1 MSQPLATVATQFL
14 DRPNLAESTIHSYEI
29 TLMPL
34 LKRYGSWSIELM
46 DNQLLSD
53 YLNSLTHLSY
63 TTHHRHQATL
73 NALLN
78 FAVRQGY
85 IRSNPIA
92 QLSRLKPD
100 KAKGEHLSDQPIRYL
115 SAEQIGILYQAIHND
130 ARLYALVKLLHH
142 SGARISEILALD
154 LEEVDLLQQKFQV
167 VGKGNKTRWCFYS
180 EDVAEALQKYVSYY
194 RSSPSP
200 ALFTAQQSI
209 TKQVSRLSYRTAH
222 HYWKQSIQGYEQ
234 LQGVRLHDLRHTFA
248 TERVGLMGIEEL
260 RALMGHQHIQT
271 TLRYQK
277 VTSQQA
283 EGAAHRAFQHLES
296 ISKNVD

>member
-1 MSQPLATVATQFL
+1 MNQPLATVATQFL
-14 DRPNLAESTIHSYEI
+14 DRPHLAASTARSYEL

-34 LKRYGSWSIELM
+34 LKRYGSWSVELL
-46 DNQLLSD
+46 DADILSD

-78 FAVRQGY
+78 FAVRQRY

-92 QLSRLKPD
+92 QLEHRSPD
-100 KAKGEHLSDQPIRYL
+100 RAKGEHLSDQPIRFL
-115 SAEQIGILYQAIHND
+115 KPEQLNTLYQAVYND

-154 LEEVDLLQQKFQV
+154 LAEVDLEQRQFQV

-180 EDVAEALQKYVSYY
+180 EDAAAALQKYIEFY
-194 RSSPSP
+194 RHTPSP
-200 ALFTAQQSI
+200 ALFTARKTTMSQP
-209 TKQVSRLSYRTAH
+209 TRMSYRTAH
-222 HYWKQSIQGYEQ
+222 HHWHQSIQGYQQ

-248 TERVGLMGIEEL
+248 TERVGLMGLEEL

-271 TLRYQK
+271 TLRYQT
-277 VTSQQA
+277 VTSEQA
-283 EGAAHRAFQHLES
+283 KGAAQRAFQHLD
-296 ISKNVD
+296 NAGQ